1 MSSIR
6 MKEIL
11 KSGEKTKTTKLTGKS
26 VESFIKETKAKQD
39 FILSL
44 KQIDEKSLRA
54 VVQL

>member
-39 FILSL
+39 FILRL

>member
-26 VESFIKETKAKQD
+26 VDSFIEKTKAKQD

-44 KQIDEKSLRA
+44 KQIDDKSLRA
-54 VVQL
+54 VVKL

>member
-1 MSSIR
+1 MATKK
-6 MKEIL
+6 MKEIF

-26 VESFIKETKAKQD
+26 VESFIKETKARQD

>member
-1 MSSIR
+1 

-39 FILSL
+39 FILRL